1 MKSVHTV
8 ENPLTGGSAG
18 SFGISEG
25 NIARREKKKKNKK
38 KQKKKNTEYTPN
50 CNYRKENFPAKSS
63 NLTTY

>member
-25 NIARREKKKKNKK
+25 NIARREKKKKNNNNNKK
-38 KQKKKNTEYTPN
+38 KH
-50 CNYRKENFPAKSS
+50 RVHA
-63 NLTTY
+63 

>member
-25 NIARREKKKKNKK
+25 NIARREKKKKKK
-38 KQKKKNTEYTPN
+38 KTQSTRLTATTEKRTFLQK
-50 CNYRKENFPAKSS
+50 A
-63 NLTTY
+63 LT

>member
-25 NIARREKKKKNKK
+25 NIARREKKKKNNNNKK
-38 KQKKKNTEYTPN
+38 KKH
-50 CNYRKENFPAKSS
+50 RVHA
-63 NLTTY
+63 